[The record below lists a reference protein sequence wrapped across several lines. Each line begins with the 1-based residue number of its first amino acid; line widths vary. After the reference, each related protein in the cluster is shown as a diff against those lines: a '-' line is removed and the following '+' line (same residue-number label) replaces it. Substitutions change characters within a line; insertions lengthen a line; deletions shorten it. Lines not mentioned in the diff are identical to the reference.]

1 MLAIKS
7 QFLILQWSTG
17 LQIRVGGPKMKN
29 RNKNMIVIFRPYMD
43 LKNGKRI
50 YAKDYG
56 KKAFRIEVPVNKKR
70 K

>member
-1 MLAIKS
+1 MS
-7 QFLILQWSTG
+7 EGG
-17 LQIRVGGPKMKN
+17 LKMKN
-29 RNKNMIVIFRPYMD
+29 KNKNVNVIFTPYID
-43 LKNGKRI
+43 LRNGKRI

>member
-1 MLAIKS
+1 MNK
-7 QFLILQWSTG
+7 
-17 LQIRVGGPKMKN
+17 K
-29 RNKNMIVIFRPYMD
+29 NKNTNVIFTPYIN